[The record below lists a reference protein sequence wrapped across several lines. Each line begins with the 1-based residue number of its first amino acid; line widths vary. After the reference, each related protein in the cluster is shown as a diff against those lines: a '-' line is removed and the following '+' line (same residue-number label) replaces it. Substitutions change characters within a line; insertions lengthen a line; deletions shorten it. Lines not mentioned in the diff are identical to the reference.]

1 MILES
6 PGQEI
11 NIKAFPGRTMQR
23 QKVDRMA
30 VVRGEQETGELFLG
44 CGVVQGEK
52 NSGNWLH
59 YQVKALKVVKMVYF
73 MSISPQFKKKKKCG
87 SQLVTP
93 WDTWQ
98 KQIAT
103 LLWGHTPP
111 ATPARQPA
119 GCLSDLSRQ
128 SRSQKA

>member
-30 VVRGEQETGELFLG
+30 VVRGEQETRQLFLG

-73 MSISPQFKKKKKCG
+73 MSISPQFKKKKNAA
-87 SQLVTP
+87 LN
-93 WDTWQ
+93 W
-98 KQIAT
+98 
-103 LLWGHTPP
+103 
-111 ATPARQPA
+111 
-119 GCLSDLSRQ
+119 
-128 SRSQKA
+128 